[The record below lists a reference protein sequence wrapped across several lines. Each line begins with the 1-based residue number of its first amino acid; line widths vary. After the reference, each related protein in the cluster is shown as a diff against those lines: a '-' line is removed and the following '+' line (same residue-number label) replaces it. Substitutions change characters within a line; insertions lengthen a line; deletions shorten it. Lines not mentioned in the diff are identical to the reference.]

1 MLLAFI
7 AAYRKR
13 WNVCAQRG
21 KFSMSWIITKTDQG
35 TTQHKRMIAKRV
47 VTAPKVMP

>member
-35 TTQHKRMIAKRV
+35 NRMIAKRV
-47 VTAPKVMP
+47 VAAPKVMP